1 MTKNLMNFRT
11 KILCS
16 FDKISYV
23 LWLTQTN
30 AYRYLVYE
38 LFLFSFLT
46 FQKRK
51 GECNY
56 LVVWG
61 VEEQLPAC
69 TPILLI
75 MVSVLI
81 AKE

>member
-1 MTKNLMNFRT
+1 MF
-11 KILCS
+11 C
-16 FDKISYV
+16 D
-23 LWLTQTN
+23 WAQTN
-30 AYRYLVYE
+30 AYRYLVYK

-46 FQKRK
+46 FQKKKKR
-51 GECNY
+51 GEFNY

-61 VEEQLPAC
+61 GEEQLPAC
-69 TPILLI
+69 TTILLI